1 MENRKALFPSTGK
14 GKLSCCQPK
23 SFSSCRT
30 VCFCNSRFDFFKK
43 IKIFG
48 KTHKPVVCIPVDLLA
63 GKYEDVLF
71 QVLAYEGENPGQVL
85 LRGTG
90 LQMVPE
96 NQPKTE

>member
-1 MENRKALFPSTGK
+1 M
-14 GKLSCCQPK
+14 
-23 SFSSCRT
+23 
-30 VCFCNSRFDFFKK
+30 
-43 IKIFG
+43 
-48 KTHKPVVCIPVDLLA
+48 CIPVDLLA

-96 NQPKTE
+96 NEPKTERTSQSKIGWRPEFAS